1 MRSND
6 LAEPDPHQLVTV
18 ETFIDTGLAEIARMM
33 LESEGI
39 PVLLHS
45 AGHASLIGG
54 LAVGGVRL
62 QVPREHEEKA
72 RTLLAQ
78 LRQDAGPWE

>member
-1 MRSND
+1 M
-6 LAEPDPHQLVTV
+6 QLVTV
-18 ETFIDTGLAEIARMM
+18 ERFFDLGLAEIARMM

-45 AGHASLIGG
+45 AAHASLIGG

-62 QVPREHEEKA
+62 QVPLEYEA
-72 RTLLAQ
+72 RARDLLAQ
-78 LRQDAGPWE
+78 LLDESGGAE